1 MNKIRLDID
10 DYYNSFEFFG
20 IWTQLEVVFESEKE
34 LDVSYYQNKV
44 CCKNWKQVRYVVR
57 EIIHFNDRISEITR

>member
-1 MNKIRLDID
+1 MNKIHLEID
-10 DYYNSFEFFG
+10 NYYNCFEFRG
-20 IWTQLEVVFESEKE
+20 IWTQLGVGFESEKE

-57 EIIHFNDRISEITR
+57 EIINFNDRISEICR